1 MIIKILTILFWL
13 IFPIIVLVASQFLI
27 KFSGIKK
34 YLAIN
39 AADLGTFFL
48 IYGIFEMTR
57 RLFTNSILP
66 NFSLSILFIALT
78 VVGFQIYRYQEFYY
92 GKFFKMFWRLT
103 FLFSIF
109 TYLICWLVLVV
120 SI

>member
-1 MIIKILTILFWL
+1 MIKILTILFWL

-34 YLAIN
+34 YLSIN

-48 IYGIFEMTR
+48 IYGIFEMTS

-66 NFSLSILFIALT
+66 NFCLSLLFIALT
-78 VVGFQIYRYQEFYY
+78 VIGFQIYRYQEFYY

-109 TYLICWLVLVV
+109 IYFVCWLVLVV